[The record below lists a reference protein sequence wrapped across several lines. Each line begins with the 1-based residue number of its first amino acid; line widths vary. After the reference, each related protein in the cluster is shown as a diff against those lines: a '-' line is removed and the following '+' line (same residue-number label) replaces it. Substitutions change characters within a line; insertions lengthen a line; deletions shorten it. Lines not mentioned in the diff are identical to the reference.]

1 MATLVTSEILRT
13 LAITGNG
20 FIFCKLPTKAGID
33 PDTLKYTKTGFIWWS
48 IGGVNTPPPVIAG
61 HIKSICGV
69 DWAHIKKFAGVEQAN
84 IKKASGVES

>member
-20 FIFCKLPTKAGID
+20 FVFCKLPTKAGID

-48 IGGVNTPPPVIAG
+48 IGGVNTPPPIIAG
-61 HIKSICGV
+61 HIKSINGV
-69 DWAHIKKFAGVEQAN
+69 PWEHVKSYNGIEQAHIKTALGVE
-84 IKKASGVES
+84 G